1 MQTLVDLLSRSFDT
15 LPLVHANNDIRMD
28 QRFLADRKSKSRREN
43 DVSFAV
49 PNLRNIRL
57 DRHGGECDEDEWE
70 RLSAFM
76 EYAGLFGILRDLGV
90 KIEMLGYGAD

>member
-1 MQTLVDLLSRSFDT
+1 MDL
-15 LPLVHANNDIRMD
+15 
-28 QRFLADRKSKSRREN
+28 RFLADRESKSLRKD

-57 DRHGGECDEDEWE
+57 DWHGGERDEGEWE

-90 KIEMLGYGAD
+90 KIEILGYGTD

>member
-1 MQTLVDLLSRSFDT
+1 MDL
-15 LPLVHANNDIRMD
+15 
-28 QRFLADRKSKSRREN
+28 QFLADHKSKSRREN

-57 DRHGGECDEDEWE
+57 DWHGGECDEDEWE

-90 KIEMLGYGAD
+90 KIEMLGYGADRHAYEVQALYALSI

>member
-1 MQTLVDLLSRSFDT
+1 MDL
-15 LPLVHANNDIRMD
+15 
-28 QRFLADRKSKSRREN
+28 RFLANRKSKSRRED

-57 DRHGGECDEDEWE
+57 DWHGGERDEDEWE

-76 EYAGLFGILRDLGV
+76 EYAGLLGILRELGV
-90 KIEMLGYGAD
+90 KIEMLGYEAD